1 MNGGEAKKQE
11 RLSLASHHF
20 FISNYIYKGL
30 AETNNLAY
38 LAPYSNEKLMFCN
51 IDYRCLSSLKD
62 ERLSASGVLAGP
74 AHKSFDGDT
83 ADFVE
88 QVTDTH
94 AMNGKN

>member
-38 LAPYSNEKLMFCN
+38 RAPHSKEKLMFCY
-51 IDYRCLSSLKD
+51 IDYRCLSALKD
-62 ERLSASGVLAGP
+62 ERRSASGVLAGP
-74 AHKSFDGDT
+74 ALKSFDGDT